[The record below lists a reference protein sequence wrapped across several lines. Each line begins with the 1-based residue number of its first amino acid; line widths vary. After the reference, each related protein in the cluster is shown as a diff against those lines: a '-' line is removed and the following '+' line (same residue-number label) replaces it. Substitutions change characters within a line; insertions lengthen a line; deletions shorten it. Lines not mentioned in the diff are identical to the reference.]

1 MSLKHC
7 VETVERLVAE
17 GRGESRA
24 VFQLGYN
31 LGRLSELSGLG
42 REPFWDRWKGPVS
55 DWDLDRLN
63 ELAQDLRKKFNSQ
76 PLIEESPDHDSP
88 GV

>member
-17 GRGESRA
+17 GRGEPRA

-55 DWDLDRLN
+55 DWDLDRLS
-63 ELAQDLRKKFNSQ
+63 ELAQDLRKWLNSQ
-76 PLIEESPDHDSP
+76 AMIEENPDHDSP